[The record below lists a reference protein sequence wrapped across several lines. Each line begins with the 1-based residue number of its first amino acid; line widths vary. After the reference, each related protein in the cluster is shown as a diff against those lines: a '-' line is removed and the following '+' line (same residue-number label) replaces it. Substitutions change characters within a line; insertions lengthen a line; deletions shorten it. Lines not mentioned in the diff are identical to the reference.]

1 VGFIGRLFGGND
13 DEVVQ
18 EKDFSI
24 RLQETGTVVNVLT
37 QAQESSEETDQ
48 ILEELLQVIND
59 NLS

>member
-24 RLQETGTVVNVLT
+24 RLQETGTVVNVLM